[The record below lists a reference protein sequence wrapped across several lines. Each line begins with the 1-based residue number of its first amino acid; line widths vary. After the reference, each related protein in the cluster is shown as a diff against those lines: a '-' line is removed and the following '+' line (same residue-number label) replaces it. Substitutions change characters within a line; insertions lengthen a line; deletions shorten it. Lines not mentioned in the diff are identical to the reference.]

1 MIGLKQ
7 LTRNRDIAQSDFLND
22 GESHAGQ
29 TTMMA
34 GSSARAPTEMGY
46 EDQCK
51 SGSIVNLE
59 FQKYNQLKTLDQ
71 KSDNSFEFPENEGV
85 VNVTENNSPI
95 KVI

>member
-1 MIGLKQ
+1 
-7 LTRNRDIAQSDFLND
+7 
-22 GESHAGQ
+22 
-29 TTMMA
+29 MMA

-71 KSDNSFEFPENEGV
+71 KSDRSFEFPDNEGV
-85 VNVTENNSPI
+85 VNVTQNNSPI
-95 KVI
+95 KVIQNDEGPLNIQEDEDNASSNIES